1 MDMVFILIAMEMF
14 MMENIKMIMLK
25 DMAFFIIKME
35 IKMKESSKMEDQLEF
50 M

>member
-1 MDMVFILIAMEMF
+1 MEFILIAMEMF